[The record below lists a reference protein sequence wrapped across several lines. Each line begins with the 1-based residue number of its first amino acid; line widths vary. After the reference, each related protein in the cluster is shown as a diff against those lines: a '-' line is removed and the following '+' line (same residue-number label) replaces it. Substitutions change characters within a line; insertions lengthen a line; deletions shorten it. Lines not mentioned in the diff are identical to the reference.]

1 MNVLVLG
8 GTRFIGPHVVR
19 QLVAAGHETALFNRG
34 QSRPDISLPQG
45 VRVITGDRA
54 RLADYRESFKAFAPD
69 VVIDLF
75 PYTEAEAQ
83 AVMTVFDGIAGRL
96 VAVSSCDVYRAFGR
110 VNRLEDGPVEEGPI
124 HEDSPLRTKLYPYR
138 GIREDLPDYEKIL
151 VERVVTGQPHLPGTV
166 LRLPMVYGPGDYRHR
181 MYPYLKRMLD
191 GRRFIVLEEGLA
203 QWRWTRGYVEDV
215 AAAIVLAAEDDRAAG
230 QIYNVGEP
238 ESLSMR
244 EWILRIAEEVGWE
257 GGIVTAP
264 AAQLPPSLI
273 LDIETR
279 QHIDLDTTKIRN
291 QLGYAE
297 QVTPA
302 EAIRRTVAWESVHP
316 PVDVPPGLFDYA
328 AEDELLT
335 RMRTR

>member
-45 VRVITGDRA
+45 VRIIRGDRR
-54 RLADYRESFKAFAPD
+54 RLADYRESFRSFAPD

-110 VNRLEDGPVEEGPI
+110 VNGLEDGPVEEGPI
-124 HEDSPLRTKLYPYR
+124 REDSPLRTRLYPYR

-151 VERVVTGQPHLPGTV
+151 VERVVTGHPHLPGTM

-181 MYPYLKRMLD
+181 LYPYLKRMLD
-191 GRRFIVLEEGLA
+191 GRRKRYAGPSPGNRSIPRPTCRRACLTTRQKMSCWPGWGCGRNMESLPSARHRLCPDPGLPA
-203 QWRWTRGYVEDV
+203 WLIGAVMRG
-215 AAAIVLAAEDDRAAG
+215 AKPSLAAFPRA
-230 QIYNVGEP
+230 
-238 ESLSMR
+238 
-244 EWILRIAEEVGWE
+244 
-257 GGIVTAP
+257 
-264 AAQLPPSLI
+264 
-273 LDIETR
+273 
-279 QHIDLDTTKIRN
+279 
-291 QLGYAE
+291 
-297 QVTPA
+297 
-302 EAIRRTVAWESVHP
+302 
-316 PVDVPPGLFDYA
+316 
-328 AEDELLT
+328 
-335 RMRTR
+335 

>member
-1 MNVLVLG
+1 MWCG
-8 GTRFIGPHVVR
+8 SW
-19 QLVAAGHETALFNRG
+19 
-34 QSRPDISLPQG
+34 SR
-45 VRVITGDRA
+45 R
-54 RLADYRESFKAFAPD
+54 
-69 VVIDLF
+69 
-75 PYTEAEAQ
+75 
-83 AVMTVFDGIAGRL
+83 
-96 VAVSSCDVYRAFGR
+96 
-110 VNRLEDGPVEEGPI
+110 
-124 HEDSPLRTKLYPYR
+124 
-138 GIREDLPDYEKIL
+138 LPDYEKIL

-181 MYPYLKRMLD
+181 MYPCLKRMLD

-244 EWILRIAEEVGWE
+244 GWILRIAEEVGWE

-302 EAIRRTVAWESVHP
+302 EAICRTVAWESIHP

-328 AEDELLT
+328 AEDELLA